1 MTLYT
6 TIHFHN
12 VPAGREG
19 DYAAWF
25 EGAHAQD
32 LARLRGF
39 RSADRFEVTPE
50 QIMPDIAQPW
60 RYMSVYDFDTA
71 TPAID
76 LPALGPLLADAR
88 DAGLIDDTRE
98 TERLYTYRLY
108 SDWKSGPNHQQNKP
122 FSSMF
127 VIPAN
132 FVAGMEEEYHR
143 WYDDVHIPE
152 VCRVPG
158 FAAMRRG
165 RLADV
170 QVEPRRFC
178 PGSDIVM
185 CGHQT
190 DDLLFSIKDFSA
202 RARGVSPSGDQ
213 MEPRSKAGSFART
226 VHFFRKIS
234 GPDFWDGG
242 LAYHGD
248 LSVYPPDFRITGA

>member
-1 MTLYT
+1 MSLYT

-12 VPAGREG
+12 VPAGRED
-19 DYAAWF
+19 DYAGWF
-25 EGAHAQD
+25 DGPHQQD

-39 RSADRFEVTPE
+39 RSADRYELTPE

-60 RYMSVYDFDTA
+60 GFMSVYDFDY
-71 TPAID
+71 PAPEID
-76 LPALGPLLADAR
+76 LPALGPLLAEAR
-88 DAGLIDDTRE
+88 DAGLIDDARE
-98 TERLYTYRLY
+98 TERIYSYAMY
-108 SDWKSGPNHQQNKP
+108 SDWVSGPNHRKGKP

-132 FVAGMEEEYHR
+132 FVAGMEDEYHE
-143 WYDDVHIPE
+143 WYVNVHMPE
-152 VCRVPG
+152 VSRVPG
-158 FAAMRRG
+158 FVAMRRG
-165 RLADV
+165 RLA
-170 QVEPRRFC
+170 QWQIEPKRFC

-185 CGHQT
+185 CAHQT

-234 GPDFWDGG
+234 GAEKWDGG
-242 LAYHGD
+242 IAYNGD
-248 LSVYPPDFRITGA
+248 LSVYPADFARPAQ